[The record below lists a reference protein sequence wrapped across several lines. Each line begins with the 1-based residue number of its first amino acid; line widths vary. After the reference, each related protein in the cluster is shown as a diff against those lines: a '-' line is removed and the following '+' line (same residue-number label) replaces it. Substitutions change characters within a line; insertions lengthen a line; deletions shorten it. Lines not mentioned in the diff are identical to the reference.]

1 MNRARTLA
9 MAIAGIALLSPLQAS
24 SEPFSECAHQTNLD
38 KKIASCSQASKLTSY
53 PWILQWVYR
62 ELARAHRERG
72 EVEKAIANYAQSLAA
87 EERDEVRKELHELN
101 LITHVSR
108 AQSLQPI
115 PAPASVWRDY
125 VTVVTMAPD
134 GSWGVS
140 TELTVGRAIVGAI
153 RRCRAMTKAE
163 LGCGAQFRSI
173 RDGWI
178 VAYRCGD
185 TNIIT
190 AMRAL
195 EDAVQAA
202 HERESELRAFYVPN
216 LPPCRQVLTVDP
228 RGEVTAIESP
238 YFGSAATD

>member
-1 MNRARTLA
+1 MNCAKTLA
-9 MAIAGIALLSPLQAS
+9 MAIGAIALLSPLQLSA
-24 SEPFSECAHQTNLD
+24 EVFGECAHQTNLD

-72 EVEKAIANYAQSLAA
+72 EVEKAIANYEQSLVA
-87 EERDEVRKELHELN
+87 EEHDEVRKELQELN

-108 AQSLQPI
+108 AQSLQAI
-115 PAPASVWRDY
+115 SAPASVWRDY

-134 GSWGVS
+134 GSWGVA
-140 TELTVGRAIVGAI
+140 TELTAGRAIVGAI
-153 RRCRAMTKAE
+153 RRCRAMTRAE
-163 LGCGAQFRSI
+163 LGCGAQFSAI
-173 RDGWI
+173 REGWI

-185 TNIIT
+185 TNIVT
-190 AMRAL
+190 AVRAL
-195 EDAVQAA
+195 ADAVQAA
-202 HERESELRAFYVPN
+202 HERESELRAFYMPN

-238 YFGSAATD
+238 HVGSAATE